1 MKALF
6 DTSVLVG
13 ALTTGHP
20 RHSAC
25 IPYVQKVRNR
35 EIEGYFCTHAIA
47 ELYSVLTGRTNPRIL
62 PADVRLIMSTDLAMF
77 QIIDLDSSDYLSV
90 MDQLVTLG
98 LPGGVFFDALHA
110 FAASKAGVDT
120 ILTLNL
126 KDFNRLGL
134 DIAALVQEP

>member
-1 MKALF
+1 VKALF

-25 IPYVQKVRNR
+25 LPYVQKVRNR
-35 EIEGYFCTHAIA
+35 EIEGYFCTHDIA

-77 QIIDLDSSDYLSV
+77 QVIDLDSSDYLSV

-98 LPGGVFFDALHA
+98 LSGGIFFDALHA
-110 FAASKAGVDT
+110 FATSKAGK
-120 ILTLNL
+120 NAESS
-126 KDFNRLGL
+126 GP
-134 DIAALVQEP
+134 A

>member
-25 IPYVQKVRNR
+25 LPYVQKVHHR
-35 EIEGYFCTHAIA
+35 EIEGCFCTHAIA

-62 PADVRLIMSTDLAMF
+62 PADVKQMISTDLAMF
-77 QIIDLDSSDYLSV
+77 QVIDLDSDDYLSV
-90 MDQLVTLG
+90 VDKLVALG
-98 LPGGVFFDALHA
+98 LPGAVYFDALHA
-110 FAASKAGVDT
+110 FAASKAGADT
-120 ILTLNL
+120 ILTLNI
-126 KDFNRLGL
+126 KDFNRFGL
-134 DIAALVQEP
+134 DIAALVREP